1 MFPSM
6 TVWLYGDDVINSV
19 IIVISKTFFVVDFE
33 KRTTVRTMKRGFVL
47 TEVTYLTDAI

>member
-1 MFPSM
+1 MFLFM

-19 IIVISKTFFVVDFE
+19 ITVIGKTHYVVDFE